1 MDCYN
6 KLSTS
11 KIDIKK
17 NIDDNTD
24 DINPY
29 INNKDKKEINKKKKK
44 SKNKCFFCKTK
55 LSLVNFECNE
65 CDNIFCIKC
74 RFPEEHEC
82 IGFQNK
88 IDNEKKKLDEN
99 NPLINFKKVIKI

>member
-6 KLSTS
+6 KLSNN
-11 KIDIKK
+11 KIDIKNK
-17 NIDDNTD
+17 INVNSNA
-24 DINPY
+24 INPS
-29 INNKDKKEINKKKKK
+29 NNTNDIKKKKKKK

-65 CDNIFCIKC
+65 CMNIFCIKC

-88 IDNEKKKLDEN
+88 IDKEKQKLDEN
-99 NPLINFKKVIKI
+99 NPLINFKKVIKF